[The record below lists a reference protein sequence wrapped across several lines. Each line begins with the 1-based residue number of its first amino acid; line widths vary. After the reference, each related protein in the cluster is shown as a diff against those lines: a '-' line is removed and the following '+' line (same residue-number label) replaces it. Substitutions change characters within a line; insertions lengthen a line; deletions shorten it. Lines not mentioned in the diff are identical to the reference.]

1 MGYSM
6 TATERLTIQKV
17 KTELDTHL
25 HDHDI
30 KLDPKLHD
38 VYHAVFGEKGKGGV
52 IADVERLEMAMAS
65 IDERLETI
73 ESGINKVLWIVVAAV
88 LAAVLKLVII
98 G

>member
-1 MGYSM
+1 M
-6 TATERLTIQKV
+6 TSERITAPLVNKKLDEHLQKH
-17 KTELDTHL
+17 ELK
-25 HDHDI
+25 I
-30 KLDPKLHD
+30 DPKLHD
-38 VYHAVFGEKGKGGV
+38 VYHAVFGEQGKGGV

>member
-1 MGYSM
+1 M

-25 HDHDI
+25 HDHEI
-30 KLDPKLHD
+30 KLNPKLCEVHK
-38 VYHAVFGEKGKGGV
+38 AVFGERGKGGL
-52 IADVERLEMAMAS
+52 IGEVENAEIMMNS
-65 IDERLETI
+65 IDERLEQI
-73 ESGINKVLWIVVAAV
+73 ESGINKIVWAILAAI

>member
-1 MGYSM
+1 M
-6 TATERLTIQKV
+6 TAERLTIQKV

-38 VYHAVFGEKGKGGV
+38 VYHAVFGEQGKGGLQN
-52 IADVERLEMAMAS
+52 DVERLKMM
-65 IDERLETI
+65 DERLKKI
-73 ESGINKVLWIVVAAV
+73 ESDINKVLWAIVMAV
-88 LAAVLKLVII
+88 LAAILKLVII